1 MFTPVVVPFRAGN
14 SVCDNPTISTH
25 SDIKRLKLM
34 SDTAGLLS
42 NSVAKVSEKSV
53 ARAHENCNYSD
64 LGNEISSVAVVVPEE
79 DKVGGVSLLDMISE
93 NKSNWV
99 SSDDV
104 INRESEEDDSL
115 SLEGDPILDSSCS
128 LSVASE
134 TSSLCGED
142 FLSFEASSEVGTLSS
157 VDIEKSICS
166 VDIIAKASDLP
177 ESNIETEIVSNPL
190 AVAVSLEEEIGD
202 GSKQNSSSV
211 VLQLAFENGVRAT
224 VGRSVFEVDYVPL
237 WGFTSVC
244 GRRPEM
250 EDAVATVPYFLK
262 IPIQMLIGDQVFDGL
277 SKRFSQQTAHFF
289 GVYDGHGGLQVHS
302 LVLLLMLFLCP
313 LLFNCKFSY
322 CYLFG

>member
-14 SVCDNPTISTH
+14 SVCDNPTIATH
-25 SDIKRLKLM
+25 LDITRLKLM
-34 SDTAGLLS
+34 SNTVGLLS
-42 NSVAKVSEKSV
+42 NSVARVSEKSV
-53 ARAHENCNYSD
+53 ARAHQDCDYSD
-64 LGNEISSVAVVVPEE
+64 LGNEVSSVAAVVPEE

-93 NKSNWV
+93 NKNNWV

-104 INRESEEDDSL
+104 TNRESEEDDSL

-128 LSVASE
+128 LSVTSE

-166 VDIIAKASDLP
+166 VDIIAKAGDLP

-190 AVAVSLEEEIGD
+190 AVAVSLEEEVGNE
-202 GSKQNSSSV
+202 SKQNSPSV
-211 VLQLAFENGVRAT
+211 VLQLALEKGVRAT

-250 EDAVATVPYFLK
+250 EDAVATVPYYLK
-262 IPIQMLIGDQVFDGL
+262 IPIQMLIGDQVVDGL
-277 SKRFSQQTAHFF
+277 SNRFSQQTAHFF
-289 GVYDGHGGLQVHS
+289 GVYDGHGGSQVP
-302 LVLLLMLFLCP
+302 LFSP
-313 LLFNCKFSY
+313 LSCL
-322 CYLFG
+322 